1 MKLKRIP
8 KAIVCFIV
16 TALAGGTSLLAN
28 PIVPAND
35 GVGTLV
41 NRSGNRFDITGGT
54 QAGANLFHSLQKF
67 GLSEGQIANFL
78 SRPDILNVLTR
89 VVGGETSV
97 INGLIQLTG
106 GNSNLFIMN
115 PAGVVFGAG
124 ASVNVPASFSV
135 TTANAIKVGNGYFSI
150 NTTPSELQQLTGT
163 PNGFA
168 FSNLNTYLDGTPA
181 NGNSIIIN
189 QGNLSVPE
197 GQSIVLA
204 GGVVINTGK
213 IETPQGNILIS
224 ATPDGKFV
232 NISAEGSVLSYNL
245 PIADNQDLRAANLRP
260 FQGSDLANLV
270 TNGTAV
276 VGGTLSTASSTPN
289 PASTIFL
296 VGEQVQLQNAL
307 LNNQGTDGLIRMQV
321 SPSTPVTGFVFLDRV
336 RNYEQIA
343 NALLGGNQLIL
354 LNRNDSGTAKVSQVL
369 ANQTNIQ
376 ALHFVGDG
384 NKGQIWLGR
393 DFITNDTLSRY
404 SNELSKWQSALAVN
418 AEILF
423 YACNLAQT
431 ADGQLLLTNIKNLT
445 GANVGASTDL
455 TGNSRYGAN
464 WILEYGRTNTPLPFD
479 PQKITTA
486 DVKLTIF
493 TVTNLNDTVPS
504 GASGELRS
512 ELDNANTTSGSD
524 TVRFQIPGVNTI
536 SLDTFNLGQL
546 VISDDTTFDVLPGVD
561 ITIAGDGISSRVFNL
576 SPNTKATFDGAGGS
590 ITITGGFDIDGGGI
604 FADTGSTLV
613 LQNNVT
619 ITGNSASNNGGGIF
633 ADNSTVTVN
642 GGIIDFNTAT
652 NNGGGI
658 SAINNTK
665 LDITNVGINNNSSGA
680 DGGGIFANNSTV
692 TVNGGFIDSNNASN
706 NGGGIYT
713 TNGTKLDITNV
724 TVKGNFANVFNGGG
738 IFADNSTVT
747 VNGGSIDSNIASN
760 NGGGIYTTNGTKLDI
775 TNVTVKGN
783 FANVFNG
790 GGIFADNSTVTVN
803 GGSID
808 SNIASN
814 DGGGIFADN
823 STVTVNG
830 GSIDSN
836 IASNDGG
843 GIFAF
848 NNSNVSI
855 TNAAINKN
863 EAQIGGGGGIFI
875 DSNSTATITGSK
887 INKNL
892 ANVGGAGIAN
902 AGNLTV
908 TTTTID
914 SNGDPLTPPNDG
926 GGLLNQGTANITAST
941 ISRNNANNGGGIDN
955 QGTLTITNSTI
966 GNNTAVLSGGGMR
979 NFTGATLTANNVTIS
994 GNTNQT
1000 TVLPPPNVSAGAIF
1014 NDAGAT
1020 VNISN
1025 SIIAGNLDL
1034 QAGVVSNEVRNSG
1047 TFNSTGPNLVG
1058 ENGNAGGFPVTP
1070 QVLVVPGVVQGVEL
1084 GPLQVN
1090 SGGTTET
1097 FQLLPTSVAFTIP
1110 AVNGTSTDQYAV
1122 TPITFRNLGALQV
1135 NPPFPTSTTTVL
1147 SAQREP
1153 EQRVAEPSQPFLCTT
1168 ESYLSGTEATSKLPK
1183 CVQNILFTPSK
1194 KLNDLLRN

>member
-1 MKLKRIP
+1 MNLLMRRLRLKTSNTNYNPYKLTIGSAMRLERISR
-8 KAIVCFIV
+8 AIVCFIV
-16 TALAGGTSLLAN
+16 TTLAGGSSLSAS
-28 PIVPAND
+28 PIIPAND
-35 GVGTLV
+35 GVGTV
-41 NRSGNRFDITGGT
+41 VSQSGMRFDITGGT

-78 SRPDILNVLTR
+78 SRPDILNVLAR

-135 TTANAIKVGNGYFSI
+135 TTANAIKVGSGYFSI

-168 FSNLNTYLDGTPA
+168 FSNLNTHLDGTTA
-181 NGNSIIIN
+181 TGNSVIIN
-189 QGNLSVPE
+189 QGNLTVPE

-213 IETPQGNILIS
+213 IETPHGNILIS

-245 PIADNQDLRAANLRP
+245 PIADNQDLRATNLRP

-393 DFITNDTLSRY
+393 DFITNDTLSQY
-404 SNELSKWQSALAVN
+404 SNELSKWRTALASS
-418 AEILF
+418 ADILF
-423 YACNLAQT
+423 YNCNLAQT
-431 ADGQLLLTNIKNLT
+431 ADGQLLLTTIKNLT
-445 GANVGASTDL
+445 GANISASTDL
-455 TGNSRYGAN
+455 TGNARYGGN
-464 WILEYGRTNTPLPFD
+464 WVLEYGKANTPLPFD

-486 DVKLTIF
+486 DVRLLTYA
-493 TVTNLNDTVPS
+493 VTNTNDTALSGVP
-504 GASGELRS
+504 GELRS
-512 ELDNANTTSGSD
+512 ELDNANNFTPGALD
-524 TVRFQIPGVNTI
+524 TVRFTVSGTINLAFGELFITDDTIFDVDPGVN
-536 SLDTFNLGQL
+536 
-546 VISDDTTFDVLPGVD
+546 
-561 ITIAGDGISSRVFNL
+561 ITIDGNGASRVFNL
-576 SPNTKATFDGAGGS
+576 GSGQKATFDGTGGS
-590 ITITGGFDIDGGGI
+590 ITITGGSDTDGGGI

-619 ITGNSASNNGGGIF
+619 ITGNF
-633 ADNSTVTVN
+633 A
-642 GGIIDFNTAT
+642 
-652 NNGGGI
+652 
-658 SAINNTK
+658 
-665 LDITNVGINNNSSGA
+665 L
-680 DGGGIFANNSTV
+680 
-692 TVNGGFIDSNNASN
+692 
-706 NGGGIYT
+706 
-713 TNGTKLDITNV
+713 
-724 TVKGNFANVFNGGG
+724 
-738 IFADNSTVT
+738 
-747 VNGGSIDSNIASN
+747 
-760 NGGGIYTTNGTKLDI
+760 
-775 TNVTVKGN
+775 
-783 FANVFNG
+783 
-790 GGIFADNSTVTVN
+790 
-803 GGSID
+803 
-808 SNIASN
+808 N
-814 DGGGIFADN
+814 DGGGIFA
-823 STVTVNG
+823 S
-830 GSIDSN
+830 
-836 IASNDGG
+836 
-843 GIFAF
+843 

-855 TNAAINKN
+855 TNATIYNNDALS
-863 EAQIGGGGGIFI
+863 GGGIFI
-875 DSNSTATITGSK
+875 DSNSVATITDSK
-887 INKNL
+887 ITENL
-892 ANVGGAGIAN
+892 ATVGGAGIAN

-914 SNGDPLTPPNDG
+914 SNGDPLFPPNDG
-926 GGLLNQGTANITAST
+926 GGLLNQGTANIIAST
-941 ISRNNANNGGGIDN
+941 LSRNNANNGGAIDN

-966 GNNTAVLSGGGMR
+966 GNNTAVLSGGGIR
-979 NFTGATLTANNVTIS
+979 NFIGATLTANNITIS
-994 GNTNQT
+994 GNQN
-1000 TVLPPPNVSAGAIF
+1000 LDPPGPPTDSAGAIF
-1014 NDAGAT
+1014 NDSGAT
-1020 VNISN
+1020 VNIGN
-1025 SIIAGNLDL
+1025 SIIAGNKDD
-1034 QAGVVSNEVRNSG
+1034 QGAATNEVRNHPAA
-1047 TFNSTGPNLVG
+1047 TFNSTAPNLVG
-1058 ENGNAGGFPVTP
+1058 ENGNAGGFPVTA
-1070 QVLVVPGVVQGVEL
+1070 QDIVVPGVVLGVEL

-1090 SGGTTET
+1090 PGGNTET
-1097 FQLLPTSVAFTIP
+1097 FELLPTSIAYTVPSI
-1110 AVNGTSTDQYAV
+1110 NGTPNDQYGAV
-1122 TPITFRNLGALQV
+1122 PITFRNLGALQV
-1135 NPPFPTSTTTVL
+1135 NPPFPSSGATLPSV
-1147 SAQREP
+1147 QREP